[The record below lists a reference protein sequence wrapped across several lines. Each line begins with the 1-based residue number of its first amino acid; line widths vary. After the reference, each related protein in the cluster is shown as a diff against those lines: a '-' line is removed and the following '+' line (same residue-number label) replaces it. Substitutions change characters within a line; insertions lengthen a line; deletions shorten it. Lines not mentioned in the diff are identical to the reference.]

1 VAGSQSGRLAPGIC
15 WGLRQRF
22 EASRC
27 DFFVEVRYLR
37 PGDAA
42 GFGIGTVSRHRN
54 YPDSATLVGM
64 PGGAQGSLYVGGRL
78 NRGPSEIFQASNA
91 GGASVALA
99 LTDIPTPTGA
109 VAILPGIRATSRRGT
124 AT

>member
-1 VAGSQSGRLAPGIC
+1 
-15 WGLRQRF
+15 LRQRF

-27 DFFVEVRYLR
+27 DSFVEVRYLR

-42 GFGIGTVSRHRN
+42 GFGIGTVSRRRN

-64 PGGAQGSLYVGGRL
+64 PGGAQGSLYVGGLGGRL